1 MKAKVVAKIESFS
14 SKDGTLLLSVKEY
27 EARYV
32 LKEMVEKCEQKYNG
46 YARLEVSP
54 PYRPR
59 TTGKD
64 SQNNLIWKLITEIA
78 KETGNEIQDVEEAVK
93 ERACRRGY
101 PYRVNKIT
109 GRAKPKSMTEID
121 TVEAGYLIEELYQI
135 CAEYGIDVIP
145 EEKQVSELPQT
156 TLPEE
161 SSEPVDNA
169 IQEADEIEELYQKCK
184 ESDYDIF

>member
-14 SKDGTLLLSVKEY
+14 RKDGTFLLSVREY
-27 EARYV
+27 EARAI
-32 LKEMVEKCEQKYNG
+32 LAEMVDKCEQKYSG
-46 YARLEVSP
+46 FARLEISP

-78 KETGNEIQDVEEAVK
+78 NATGNEIQDVEEAVK
-93 ERACRRGY
+93 ERACKRGY

-135 CAEYGIDVIP
+135 CAEYGVDV
-145 EEKQVSELPQT
+145 EPQEQT
-156 TLPEE
+156 
-161 SSEPVDNA
+161 
-169 IQEADEIEELYQKCK
+169 K
-184 ESDYDIF
+184 